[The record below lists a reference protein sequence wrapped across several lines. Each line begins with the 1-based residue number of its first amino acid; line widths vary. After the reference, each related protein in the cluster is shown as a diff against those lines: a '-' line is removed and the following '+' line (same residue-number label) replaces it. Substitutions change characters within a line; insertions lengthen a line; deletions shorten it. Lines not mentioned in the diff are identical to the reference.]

1 MPKCS
6 KCGGTGLIPFHGRK
20 DAFIHCSCHTVYGD
34 NPEPEIYHQASPTDI
49 DYPCSD
55 TFRAYSYQYCN
66 QPDPGYI
73 PQEQEAPAP
82 RVEVITRYKYV
93 DPRANKKS
101 NYKDISA

>member
-1 MPKCS
+1 MTKCS
-6 KCGGTGLIPFHGRK
+6 RCNGSGLIPFVKNGKVVPH
-20 DAFIHCSCHTVYGD
+20 AW
-34 NPEPEIYHQASPTDI
+34 I
-49 DYPCSD
+49 DCDCKQQVEHYQPITPADFDFSMSD
-55 TFRAYSYQYCN
+55 TFRAFSYQYCN